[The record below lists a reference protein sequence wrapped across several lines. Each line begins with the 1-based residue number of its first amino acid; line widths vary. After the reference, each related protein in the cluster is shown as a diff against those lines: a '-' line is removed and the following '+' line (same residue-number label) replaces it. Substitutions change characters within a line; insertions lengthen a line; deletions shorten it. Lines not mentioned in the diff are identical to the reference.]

1 MDILKTLKTVGLNE
15 KEALVYKA
23 ILENGPSSPQEISR
37 LSGLKR
43 PTTYVILSELV
54 YKGISFLI
62 PYSQKK
68 IYRVISPEELLK
80 KVEEKIKIVREQLPE
95 LQALQKSETEEKPY
109 VLFFDGV
116 DGIKQIMDYKL
127 EEVKNGEILHF
138 MSTTSKKVIDLFEGF
153 AEYNEELLGKN
164 ISVRGISP
172 NDPILKMYRK
182 EDEEYN
188 RQVKELNL
196 QEYKSNVSIEIGK
209 TWVKMADFYNLQG
222 IVIQN
227 KTIAESLKQIFEM
240 TWKRLE
246 K

>member
-1 MDILKTLKTVGLNE
+1 MN
-15 KEALVYKA
+15 
-23 ILENGPSSPQEISR
+23 
-37 LSGLKR
+37 
-43 PTTYVILSELV
+43 ELV
-54 YKGISFLI
+54 YKGVAFLI
-62 PYSQKK
+62 PYSEKK
-68 IYRVISPEELLK
+68 IYRIVSPEELLK
-80 KVEEKIKIVREQLPE
+80 NVEEKVKIAREKLPE
-95 LQALQKSETEEKPY
+95 LQALQKNETEEKPY

-127 EEVKNGEILHF
+127 EEVKNDEILHF

-153 AEYNEELLGKN
+153 AEYNEELMSKN

-172 NDPILKMYRK
+172 NDPILKIYRK
-182 EDEEYN
+182 EDGEYN

-209 TWVKMADFYNLQG
+209 TWVKIADFYNLQG

-240 TWKRLE
+240 TWKRL
-246 K
+246 KK